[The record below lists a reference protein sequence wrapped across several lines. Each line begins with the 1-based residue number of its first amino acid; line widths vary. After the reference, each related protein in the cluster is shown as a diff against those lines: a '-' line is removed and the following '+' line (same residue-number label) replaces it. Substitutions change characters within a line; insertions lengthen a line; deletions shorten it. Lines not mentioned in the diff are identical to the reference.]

1 MRVAGLAVG
10 VVVKGLWVLDKD
22 IITLDVEEGVLE
34 SKGNKIS
41 DLEKDRAAYLSKIS
55 RVGLLVVVLVNQVG
69 L

>member
-1 MRVAGLAVG
+1 MAGLAVG

-34 SKGNKIS
+34 SRENKIS

>member
-10 VVVKGLWVLDKD
+10 VVVKRLWILDKD
-22 IITLDVEEGVLE
+22 VIALDVEEGVLE

>member
-34 SKGNKIS
+34 SKGNKTS

>member
-1 MRVAGLAVG
+1 MAGLAVG

-34 SKGNKIS
+34 SKGNKTS